1 MKEKELPVVELK
13 GLSARTMEILLD
25 CMYSGKVS
33 FTSENVQE
41 LLPAA
46 ALLQLKGTKKCKQ
59 IESDLFIS

>member
-1 MKEKELPVVELK
+1 MKEKELPVIELK

-41 LLPAA
+41 LLPAD
-46 ALLQLKGTKKCKQ
+46 ALLQLKGTNKS
-59 IESDLFIS
+59 IE

>member
-1 MKEKELPVVELK
+1 MKEKELPVIELK

-46 ALLQLKGTKKCKQ
+46 ALLQLKGTN
-59 IESDLFIS
+59 ISSE